1 MKRKI
6 KAAKKGMVLVLT
18 SVILFVA
25 TSIVAVLSTFVI
37 ITRNQ
42 KIENEYVS
50 RTKIA
55 LKNMSLEI
63 YSKVLLN
70 KFIRMTETPNDIQTV
85 TVDEF
90 AVAGIQFSKP
100 LNFTCHVNPYAEVS
114 GGYYYEYSFD
124 SSALAAFS
132 SGELRDIGITTIVT
146 FDAAT
151 LDKTDSY
158 KIEEMRFY

>member
-70 KFIRMTETPNDIQTV
+70 KFIWMTEIPNDIQTV

-100 LNFTCHVNPYAEVS
+100 LNFTCHVYPY

-132 SGELRDIGITTIVT
+132 PGELKDIGITTIVT
-146 FDAAT
+146 FDGAT

>member
-6 KAAKKGMVLVLT
+6 KAAKKGIVLVLT
-18 SVILFVA
+18 SIILFVA

-55 LKNMSLEI
+55 LKNMSYEL

-70 KFIRMTETPNDIQTV
+70 KFIWMTEIPNDIQTV
-85 TVDEF
+85 TVGEF

-100 LNFTCHVNPYAEVS
+100 LNFTCHVNPYMS

-132 SGELRDIGITTIVT
+132 PGELRDIGITTIVT
-146 FDAAT
+146 FDGAT